1 MAQTTDDHRP
11 SAPPRQPGPS
21 VQELLDA
28 ETRPVPEALR
38 DRSRAALGT
47 APVDRSRYTSYEW
60 HRLEVERL
68 WRRVWQMACREED
81 VPEVGDHIV
90 YDIVD
95 DSLIVVRTAA
105 DEIRAFHNSCLHRG
119 TTLCAESGNTRQF
132 ACPFHGWTWDLE
144 GRLVNIPS
152 DWDFAHID
160 PAEHSLPEARV
171 ATWGGFVFVNMDA
184 EAEPFESYLENLPE
198 QFADWALEDRVAAVH
213 VCKTFACNW
222 KVALEAFIESYHVIA
237 THPQI
242 LGSTGDANTQYDTWP
257 DVRHVN
263 RMITPFSV
271 ASPFVAAQTSEQE
284 VAESMLRIG
293 SGGKPVHVTVPEGT
307 TARAFMAENMRSALG
322 GSFGVDFSDH
332 SDAEMLDA
340 IEYYL
345 FPNFAPWAGVLQGIT
360 YRFRPDGDDPDR
372 CLMDI
377 MLLRPVPA
385 DQPRPAPAAVRA
397 IGVDEGF
404 DVAPELGGL
413 VGILQQDAANLPR
426 VQRGLK
432 TSGASRVNFGE
443 YQESRLRHFHR
454 TLTDYVEGA

>member
-11 SAPPRQPGPS
+11 SVPPRQPGPS

-28 ETRPVPEALR
+28 ETRPVPAALR
-38 DRSRAALGT
+38 ERSRAPLGT
-47 APVDRSRYTSYEW
+47 APVDRSRYTSYDW

-68 WRRVWQMACREED
+68 WRRVWQMGCREED
-81 VPEVGDHIV
+81 IPEVGDHLV

-95 DSLIVVRTAA
+95 DSLIIVRTAA

-119 TTLCAESGNTRQF
+119 TTLCAESGNSRSF
-132 ACPFHGWTWDLE
+132 ACPFHGWTWDLD
-144 GRLVNIPS
+144 GRLVGIPS
-152 DWDFAHID
+152 DWDFAHVD
-160 PAEHSLPEARV
+160 PEEHSLPEALV

-184 EAEPFESYLENLPE
+184 DAEPFESYLENLPG
-198 QFADWALEDRVAAVH
+198 QFADWALEDRVAAVR

-257 DVRHVN
+257 NVRHVN

-271 ASPFVAAQTSEQE
+271 ASPFVAEETSEQE

-293 SGGKPVHVTVPEGT
+293 SGGKPVSIDVPDGT
-307 TARAFMAENMRSALG
+307 TAREFMAENMRSALG
-322 GSFGVDFSDH
+322 GAFGVDLSDR
-332 SDAEMLDA
+332 SDSEMLDA

-360 YRFRPDGDDPDR
+360 YRFRPDGDTPDR

-377 MLLRPVPA
+377 MLLRPVPE
-385 DQPRPAPAAVRA
+385 DEPRPAPAAVRA
-397 IGVDEGF
+397 IGIDEGF

-413 VGILQQDAANLPR
+413 VGILQQDASNLPR

-432 TSGASRVNFGE
+432 SSGYSRVNFGE
-443 YQESRLRHFHR
+443 YQESRIRHFHQ
-454 TLTDYVEGA
+454 TLGEYVEGP

>member
-11 SAPPRQPGPS
+11 SVPPRQPGPS

-28 ETRPVPEALR
+28 ETRPVPAALR
-38 DRSRAALGT
+38 DRSRAPLGT
-47 APVDRSRYTSYEW
+47 APVDRSRYTSYDW

-68 WRRVWQMACREED
+68 WRRVWQMGCREED
-81 VPEVGDHIV
+81 IPEVGDHLV

-95 DSLIVVRTAA
+95 DSLIIVRTAP

-119 TTLCAESGNTRQF
+119 TTLCAESGNSRSF
-132 ACPFHGWTWDLE
+132 ACPFHGWTWDLD
-144 GRLVNIPS
+144 GRLVGIPS
-152 DWDFAHID
+152 DWDFAHVD
-160 PAEHSLPEARV
+160 PEEHSLPEALV
-171 ATWGGFVFVNMDA
+171 ATWGGFVFVNMDTD
-184 EAEPFESYLENLPE
+184 AEPFESYLENLPG
-198 QFADWALEDRVAAVH
+198 QFADWALEDRVAAVR

-257 DVRHVN
+257 NVRHVN

-271 ASPFVAAQTSEQE
+271 ASPFVAEETSEQE

-293 SGGKPVHVTVPEGT
+293 SGGKPVSIDVPDGT
-307 TARAFMAENMRSALG
+307 TARAFMAENMRSSLG
-322 GSFGVDFSDH
+322 GAFGVDLSDR
-332 SDAEMLDA
+332 SDSEMLDA

-360 YRFRPDGDDPDR
+360 YRFRPDGDTPDR

-377 MLLRPVPA
+377 MLLRPVPEGK
-385 DQPRPAPAAVRA
+385 PRPAPAAVRA
-397 IGVDEGF
+397 IGIDEGF

-413 VGILQQDAANLPR
+413 VGILSQDASNLPR

-432 TSGASRVNFGE
+432 SSGFSRVNFGE
-443 YQESRLRHFHR
+443 YQESRIRHFHQ
-454 TLTDYVEGA
+454 TLGEYLEGP